1 MKKCRSCNIEFNTNE
16 KRCPL
21 CQNELEGEPDE
32 QLFPKNVR
40 YETNSLI
47 LKIVLFA
54 SIVAF
59 LVIGFIDFLV
69 VKNLKLMGYVSLG
82 LLTNLVVIYFILKSY
97 QNIYKILGRYGFL
110 LIILLLIWYFY
121 TKSPV
126 ITNYIIPSVCFFEL
140 AFNMIVGVILRR
152 NYMIKYSSQIMMS
165 IFLLL
170 IPIVLVALK
179 MTTDNILSYI
189 CVLLSIISTIGLL
202 IFFFDDVKEE
212 LGKIFNMNE

>member
-59 LVIGFIDFLV
+59 LVIGFLDILV
-69 VKNLKLMGYVSLG
+69 IKNIKLMGYVSLG

-140 AFNMIVGVILRR
+140 AFNLIVGIILRR

>member
-59 LVIGFIDFLV
+59 LVIGFLDILV
-69 VKNLKLMGYVSLG
+69 IKNIKLMGYVSLG

>member
-21 CQNELEGEPDE
+21 CQNELEGVPDE

-59 LVIGFIDFLV
+59 LVIGFLDILV
-69 VKNLKLMGYVSLG
+69 IKNIKLMGYVSLG

-152 NYMIKYSSQIMMS
+152 NYMIKYSSQIMVS
-165 IFLLL
+165 IFLLFL
-170 IPIVLVALK
+170 PIVLVALK

>member
-59 LVIGFIDFLV
+59 LVIGFLDILV
-69 VKNLKLMGYVSLG
+69 IKNFKLMGYVSLG

>member
-59 LVIGFIDFLV
+59 LVIGFLDILV
-69 VKNLKLMGYVSLG
+69 IKNLKLMGYVSLG

>member
-59 LVIGFIDFLV
+59 LVIGFLDFLV
-69 VKNLKLMGYVSLG
+69 IKNIKLMGYVSLG

-140 AFNMIVGVILRR
+140 AFNLIVGIILRR

>member
-59 LVIGFIDFLV
+59 LVIGFLDFLV
-69 VKNLKLMGYVSLG
+69 IKNIKLMGYVSLG

>member
-32 QLFPKNVR
+32 QLFPKNIR

-69 VKNLKLMGYVSLG
+69 IKNLKLMGYVGLG
-82 LLTNLVVIYFILKSY
+82 VLTNLVVIYFILKNY
-97 QNIYKILGRYGFL
+97 QNIYKILGRYGF
-110 LIILLLIWYFY
+110 IIIALLLVWYFY

-140 AFNMIVGVILRR
+140 AFNLIVGSILRR
-152 NYMIKYSSQIMMS
+152 NYMIKYSSQIMVS
-165 IFLLL
+165 IFLLFL
-170 IPIVLVALK
+170 PIVLVAFK
-179 MTTDNILSYI
+179 MTTNNILSYI
-189 CVLLSIISTIGLL
+189 CVLLSVIAIIGLL

-212 LGKIFNMNE
+212 LGKIFNTNE

>member
-47 LKIVLFA
+47 LNIVLLA

-59 LVIGFIDFLV
+59 LVIGFLDILV
-69 VKNLKLMGYVSLG
+69 IKNIKLMGYVSLG

>member
-59 LVIGFIDFLV
+59 LVIGFLDILV
-69 VKNLKLMGYVSLG
+69 IKNIKLMGYVSLG
-82 LLTNLVVIYFILKSY
+82 LLTNLVVIYFILKM
-97 QNIYKILGRYGFL
+97 
-110 LIILLLIWYFY
+110 
-121 TKSPV
+121 P
-126 ITNYIIPSVCFFEL
+126 
-140 AFNMIVGVILRR
+140 M
-152 NYMIKYSSQIMMS
+152 
-165 IFLLL
+165 
-170 IPIVLVALK
+170 VLWA
-179 MTTDNILSYI
+179 
-189 CVLLSIISTIGLL
+189 
-202 IFFFDDVKEE
+202 
-212 LGKIFNMNE
+212 